1 MSHSARNERPIGIW
15 LMGVAGLI
23 FLMVLVGGITRL
35 TDSGLSITEWDPIM
49 GAIPPL
55 TEDGWREAFEKYQ
68 EIPEYKY
75 QNRGMSLEAFK
86 SIFFWEW
93 FHRLLGRLIG
103 VAFALPLAWFAF
115 TGRISRGL
123 LPKLLGIF
131 VLGGLQGGLGW
142 YMVMSGL
149 VDRVDVSQYRLTA
162 HLGVAVAIYC
172 ACLWVA
178 FGILFDDRPH
188 RLAPSGGLSRLVML
202 LVVLVFGQILLGGFV
217 AGLDAGIGYNTWPL
231 MEGDFVPP
239 HLYASDPWY
248 LSSFEDPLSVQF
260 NHRMAAYLVTLFV
273 LGLTVW
279 AFVDQH
285 LVSHRPMVLAVLS
298 AVLLQVLLGIFTLI
312 YVVPIPLAAMH
323 QGGAL
328 VVLAVSLYWMYLTRA
343 KVSLVH

>member
-1 MSHSARNERPIGIW
+1 MVVSAKSERPIGLW
-15 LMGVAGLI
+15 LIGIAGLI

-49 GAIPPL
+49 GAIPPM
-55 TEDGWREAFEKYQ
+55 TEEGWREAFEKYQ

-75 QNRGMSLEAFK
+75 QNKGMSLEAFK
-86 SIFFWEW
+86 GIFFWEW

-103 VAFALPLAWFAF
+103 VAFAVPLVWFAV
-115 TGRISRGL
+115 TKRISRAL
-123 LPKLLGIF
+123 LPKLIGIF

-178 FGILFDDRPH
+178 FGILFEERRH
-188 RLAPSGGLSRLVML
+188 RLAPSAGLFRLVAG

-231 MEGDFVPP
+231 MEGDFIPP
-239 HLYASDPWY
+239 HLYASDPCY

-260 NHRMAAYLVTLFV
+260 NHRMVAYLVSLYV
-273 LGLTVW
+273 LGLTLW
-279 AFVDQH
+279 IFADQH
-285 LVSHRPMVLAVLS
+285 LTSHRPMVLSVLS
-298 AVLLQVLLGIFTLI
+298 VVVLQVVLGILTLVH
-312 YVVPIPLAAMH
+312 VVPISLAALH

-328 VVLAVSLYWMYLTRA
+328 VVLAVSLYWMFLTRA
-343 KVSLVH
+343 KASLVH